1 MDLEINKTLKSNYPQ
16 GLGDRELPVS
26 TKILFEE
33 LKGSEAAMKMRLQ
46 ADHYDSTTK
55 IMRSRYLT
63 HKNIAQ

>member
-55 IMRSRYLT
+55 NMRSRYLT